1 MKNCEKSS
9 ALKTI
14 VVILSIIAALV
25 AIGVAIDLLYKKYK
39 LCVDGFNDCS
49 DMDYFD
55 DENYFCD
62 TLACDCDDEDC
73 AASPEVCCEFT
84 EEK

>member
-9 ALKTI
+9 ALKSI
-14 VVILSIIAALV
+14 VIILSIIAALV

-39 LCVDGFNDCS
+39 LSVEGFNDYS

-55 DENYFCD
+55 DDNYFCD
-62 TLACDCDDEDC
+62 SLGCDCDDDC
-73 AASPEVCCEFT
+73 TTTPEVCCEFT